1 MISLT
6 IIAAGADGPIPPVR
20 QILTVFAYFA
30 ALALSIGLTL
40 ALAFLLPSYARNSR
54 VDARLRSFARPIAV
68 LALVAGYFQYVQRIV
83 NADLGYTWRQA
94 AVPTHVWQFLR
105 IPRAAGTWASTGV
118 MGTAQLVAFITL
130 AIVLIRIASGTGR
143 ALPVVGF
150 GVAVFAAACPSLTI
164 ATLELDALAN
174 RELKLTH
181 ILGGMIWVGGILV
194 LAAASLM
201 GLRGERSDDDDASTA
216 GAWDRMWSRFSHWAM
231 GAVIAVTV
239 SGLWLAW
246 SHLGSFGQFFTTTY
260 GRFLLVKLLLVAFMI
275 SAGAYNALILIP
287 GLRRA
292 RLAGDQR
299 SYARLALDRFP
310 RVVLGEA
317 VAAGAILVI
326 VPFLTGS
333 ARKQAGGAAAGP
345 FDWGTF
351 GIGALLLSLAVISV
365 TTTVRGLE
373 RRDHRLVG
381 SGHAPAGA

>member
-6 IIAAGADGPIPPVR
+6 IIAAEAGGTIPPVR
-20 QILTVFAYFA
+20 QILTVFAYFV

-40 ALAFLLPSYARNSR
+40 TLAFLLPGYARNSR
-54 VDARLRSFARPIAV
+54 VDARLRSFATPIGV

-83 NADLGYTWRQA
+83 KADLGYSWTQA
-94 AVPTHVWQFLR
+94 VVPTHALEFLQ
-105 IPRAAGTWASTGV
+105 IPRAEGTWVSAGI
-118 MGTAQLVAFITL
+118 MGTVQLFAFVAL
-130 AIVLIRIASGTGR
+130 AVILVGISRTTGR
-143 ALPVVGF
+143 ALPVAGF
-150 GVAVFAAACPSLTI
+150 AVAVFAAACPSLTI

-174 RELKLTH
+174 RELKLAH

-239 SGLWLAW
+239 SGLWMTW
-246 SHLGSFGQFFTTTY
+246 THLGSFSQFVTTTY
-260 GRFLLVKLLLVAFMI
+260 GRFLLVKLPLVAFMVA
-275 SAGAYNALILIP
+275 AGAYNALVLIP

-292 RLAGDQR
+292 RLSGDQR
-299 SYARLALDRFP
+299 SYAQLALERFP
-310 RVVLGEA
+310 RVVIGEA
-317 VAAGAILVI
+317 VAAGTVLVI

-351 GIGALLLSLAVISV
+351 GIGALLLALAVVSF
-365 TTTVRGLE
+365 TTTVRSLE
-373 RRDHRLVG
+373 RRDRRLVG
-381 SGHAPAGA
+381 VAA